1 MTISAVNGSYNK
13 SPSPRRAP
21 EHSPLKQKLA
31 CIIALPAAVFCLV
44 ASIPMLFS
52 GVASGHAELA
62 LRYWQQSDRPP
73 SEGYWNMSLQ
83 RAQNAVERSPVVNA
97 EYLDRLGRILLWGP
111 LVAPEGAEVEAQ
123 KQDALQAFRKS
134 VDARPVWPWSW
145 LRLAYAKHG
154 LQQLDDEF
162 DLALRRANE
171 LGAGRVELDS
181 DIAALGFSAWG
192 QLTTDQRV
200 IALKAA
206 NRAAG
211 FSKTEALQM
220 YNLASDSGL
229 ATELC
234 WSLGSA
240 IKAKQ
245 QICME
250 EGSQ

>member
-1 MTISAVNGSYNK
+1 MSISAVSDSYNK
-13 SPSPRRAP
+13 SPPPRRAP

-31 CIIALPAAVFCLV
+31 CIIALPAAMICL
-44 ASIPMLFS
+44 AGSIPMLFA
-52 GVASGHAELA
+52 GIASGHAELA

-83 RAQNAVERSPVVNA
+83 RAQSAVERSPVANG
-97 EYLDRLGRILLWGP
+97 EYLDRLGRVLLWGP
-111 LVAPEGAEVEAQ
+111 LVAPESAEVEAQ

-134 VDARPVWPWSW
+134 VETRPTWPWTW

-162 DLALRRANE
+162 DLALRRTNE

-181 DIAALGFSAWG
+181 DLATLGFSAWS
-192 QLTTDQRV
+192 QLTIGQRA

-211 FSKTEALQM
+211 FSKKEALQM
-220 YNLASDSGL
+220 YNLANASSL

-234 WSLGSA
+234 WSLSPA
-240 IKAKQ
+240 MKAKQ